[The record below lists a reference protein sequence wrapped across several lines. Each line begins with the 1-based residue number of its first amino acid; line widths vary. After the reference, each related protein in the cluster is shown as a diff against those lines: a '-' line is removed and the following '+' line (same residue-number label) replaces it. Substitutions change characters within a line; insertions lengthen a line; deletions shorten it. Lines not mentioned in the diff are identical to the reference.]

1 MVSAFDKNSSEKHC
15 LCIEKWIKVFI
26 YLIGYQVNSLLNF
39 MCQSFSKHRL
49 YKFPL
54 IYHNIIP

>member
-15 LCIEKWIKVFI
+15 LCIEKWIKIFI

-39 MCQSFSKHRL
+39 MCQSFPKHRL